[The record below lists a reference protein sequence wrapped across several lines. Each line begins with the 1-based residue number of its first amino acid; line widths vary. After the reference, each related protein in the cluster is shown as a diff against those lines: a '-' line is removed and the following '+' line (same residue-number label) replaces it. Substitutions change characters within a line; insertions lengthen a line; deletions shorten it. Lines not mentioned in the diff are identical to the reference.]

1 MPAKRVILEL
11 GTGNDLHGGDYTKAA
26 LRAVQDALHHSSLTM
41 LRTLGVNSKTGM
53 FVDVTIGVQQPAKV
67 DLEKVRSV
75 AAARH
80 RDGEGGQGRAR
91 RARSRGQRYRGDRQ
105 CRGLRPAGAS
115 VMLLYEHPLSSY
127 AQKVKIALR
136 EKGLDFKVET
146 PPALGS
152 GKADGVFAAASLRN
166 EVPALIDGDAQIF
179 DSTIILEY
187 LEDKFPS
194 PPLLPRDPAARAQ
207 ARMIEDVCDTLY
219 EAVNWGLSEIRWFK
233 RAEGEQAEKMKATA
247 ARQTAELQAWLTG
260 KLGKAEWFNGAS
272 FGWADLSV
280 APYVNRSFHYGL
292 GTPSEFAAG
301 EMARPHSPASLGG
314 RDLPRVR
321 GGVRAHGRCR
331 RAPGIRGDPARVS
344 RSPAGM
350 DDEVRRRA
358 GRARRPGQEQ
368 HPLHLAAW
376 LEDRGIRPCAAATIA
391 SSSRMSAACRATRC

>member
-1 MPAKRVILEL
+1 
-11 GTGNDLHGGDYTKAA
+11 
-26 LRAVQDALHHSSLTM
+26 
-41 LRTLGVNSKTGM
+41 
-53 FVDVTIGVQQPAKV
+53 
-67 DLEKVRSV
+67 
-75 AAARH
+75 
-80 RDGEGGQGRAR
+80 
-91 RARSRGQRYRGDRQ
+91 
-105 CRGLRPAGAS
+105 
-115 VMLLYEHPLSSY
+115 MLLYEHPLSSY

-136 EKGLDFKVET
+136 EKALDFKMET

-194 PPLLPRDPAARAQ
+194 PALLPRDPAARAQ

-292 GTPSEFAAG
+292 GTPSGSPLAKLRERISQRPSVAATFGEFEAASERMG
-301 EMARPHSPASLGG
+301 DAAARLASGAIRREY
-314 RDLPRVR
+314 RDHRLEWMMKS
-321 GGVRAHGRCR
+321 GGVQVVLDGLAKNN
-331 RAPGIRGDPARVS
+331 IRFTW
-344 RSPAGM
+344 
-350 DDEVRRRA
+350 
-358 GRARRPGQEQ
+358 
-368 HPLHLAAW
+368 PL
-376 LEDRGIRPCAAATIA
+376 G
-391 SSSRMSAACRATRC
+391 